1 MLGKL
6 LMKLVINGIILI
18 PLVVY
23 LSNASWGTAFWAV
36 FTFLLMTYVA
46 VDQLFMRVTNNA
58 AAVLADV
65 LLTFVFIW
73 LVQRYFFNWSM
84 SFTSM
89 AIIAIV
95 YGIVEFFVHAY
106 YQRDPGKLS
115 RHSFDD

>member
-1 MLGKL
+1 MLGKA

-36 FTFLLMTYVA
+36 YTFLLMTYVA

-65 LLTFVFIW
+65 LLTFVFFW
-73 LVQRYFFNWSM
+73 LVQRYFYDWSM
-84 SFTSM
+84 SYTSM
-89 AIIAIV
+89 AIIAVV
-95 YGIVEFFVHAY
+95 YGIVEFFIHMY
-106 YQRDPGKLS
+106 YQRDPGKLD